1 MLQYFNYHYYHQ
13 QKNYYKYNM
22 INNRIDIRY
31 YNNRYSY
38 KRNNRY
44 YYKIYII
51 KIHTSIIGIIK
62 KIQKLCEIL
71 VIKQELKV
79 FK

>member
-1 MLQYFNYHYYHQ
+1 
-13 QKNYYKYNM
+13 M

-31 YNNRYSY
+31 YNNRCSY
-38 KRNNRY
+38 KRNKRY

-62 KIQKLCEIL
+62 KNIETMLNTSNKTR
-71 VIKQELKV
+71 IKS
-79 FK
+79 F

>member
-1 MLQYFNYHYYHQ
+1 
-13 QKNYYKYNM
+13 M

-38 KRNNRY
+38 KINNRY

-62 KIQKLCEIL
+62 KI
-71 VIKQELKV
+71 
-79 FK
+79 

>member
-1 MLQYFNYHYYHQ
+1 
-13 QKNYYKYNM
+13 M

-38 KRNNRY
+38 KRNKRY

-62 KIQKLCEIL
+62 KI
-71 VIKQELKV
+71 
-79 FK
+79 